1 MIAIIGAGLTGLST
15 ACHLK
20 DVPYTIFDRE
30 FEAGGLC
37 RSVTQNGFSFDYT
50 GHLLHMKDPYTLK
63 FINQILP
70 DTFTEITRIAS
81 VFTKDRYLPYPFQAN
96 LHGLPKKTIL
106 KCITDLIWKK
116 IKNQKDQAHNFKDW
130 VVETFGRGISDEFF
144 IPYNETL
151 YHSPLDRMTRS
162 WASWSIPQP
171 SLSAAIRGAFGIK
184 NIGMGYN
191 ASFYYPKNSGIDI
204 LPKTMAKLI
213 DNIQLNKELV
223 SIDTSKKEITFSDGT
238 SQNYE
243 YLVSTLPLPCLL
255 KKITGL
261 PDRFRN
267 AAEKLR
273 YVSVQNLNIG
283 IDRNCAN
290 DHHWTYFPEE
300 KYPFYRVGCYSN
312 ISPALSPD
320 NTSSYY
326 IEVSSLP
333 DEKKTEDEIMA
344 QAIKGLRRCGL
355 LKERDKIIEKKYLEI
370 EHAYVVF
377 DEFREKMLPSIFEY
391 LEQNGIFSIGRYGSW
406 TYSAM
411 EDSIL
416 KGKEIAEKLR
426 CRK

>member
-144 IPYNETL
+144 IPYNEKL
-151 YHSPLDRMTRS
+151 YRSPLDQMTRS
-162 WASWSIPQP
+162 WASWSIPHP
-171 SLSAAIRGAFGIK
+171 SLSAAIKGAFGIK

-204 LPKTMAKLI
+204 LPKAMAKQI

-223 SIDTSKKEITFSDGT
+223 SIDTSKKEITFRDKT
-238 SQNYE
+238 TQNYE

-255 KKITGL
+255 KKTIDL

-267 AAEKLR
+267 AAE
-273 YVSVQNLNIG
+273 S
-283 IDRNCAN
+283 
-290 DHHWTYFPEE
+290 
-300 KYPFYRVGCYSN
+300 
-312 ISPALSPD
+312 
-320 NTSSYY
+320 
-326 IEVSSLP
+326 
-333 DEKKTEDEIMA
+333 
-344 QAIKGLRRCGL
+344 
-355 LKERDKIIEKKYLEI
+355 
-370 EHAYVVF
+370 
-377 DEFREKMLPSIFEY
+377 
-391 LEQNGIFSIGRYGSW
+391 
-406 TYSAM
+406 
-411 EDSIL
+411 
-416 KGKEIAEKLR
+416 
-426 CRK
+426 